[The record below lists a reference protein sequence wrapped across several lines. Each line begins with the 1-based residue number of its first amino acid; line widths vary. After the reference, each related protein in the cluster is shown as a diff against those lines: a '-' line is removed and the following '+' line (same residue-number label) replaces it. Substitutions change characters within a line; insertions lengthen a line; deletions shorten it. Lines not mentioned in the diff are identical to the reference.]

1 MTDSEN
7 EFDLW
12 QRPSLSLL
20 SQPQLDRIY
29 GAALEV
35 LARMGGEF
43 HDPKAVALLAD
54 AGSRVDNDRRVR
66 IPDTLVDQALQST
79 PRQIVMHGRDG
90 LAKLFLKGRN
100 TYFGPGSDTPYT
112 LDPIS
117 RERRPAVLDDV
128 ARAARV
134 VDALPELDFS
144 MCFGLAGDVPQP
156 VSDLHHFAAMV
167 RNTGKPL
174 IVTAWDL
181 AGLRNIHRMM
191 ELVAGDKTTLA
202 ERPFVV
208 VFLMAISPLR
218 FPAESLQKLMYCAE
232 HGIPC
237 IWTSGCPA
245 AGATAP
251 IFPAGSLVVA
261 LAEFLAG
268 LVVAQLTRPGAALIV
283 GSAFGALDMATGA
296 RPYAAP
302 EQDFG
307 HLAQAEV
314 ARFLQLP
321 SWGNGG
327 CSDSNT
333 LDEQATF
340 EAGRKLML
348 SALAGNNLIH
358 DLGYLDNGMTSSLEL
373 LTICNEMVSQIR
385 RFLKGIPVTPETLAV
400 DTIAAIG
407 PGNHYLTHP
416 QTKAHHRQQI
426 WMPELFSRKS
436 YDTWQSEG
444 GSTLRQRARDKLLK
458 ILEIHQPEPLPP
470 EVLREMDAMLEAAD
484 RQRKSEVGM
493 RKSEKGKGRE
503 A

>member
-1 MTDSEN
+1 MTASKDD
-7 EFDLW
+7 FHFW
-12 QRPSLSLL
+12 QRPSFNLL
-20 SQPQLDRIY
+20 SQAQLDHLY
-29 GAALEV
+29 AAALEV
-35 LARMGGEF
+35 LARVGGEF
-43 HDPKAVALLAD
+43 HDPAAVALLSD
-54 AGSRVDNDRRVR
+54 AGARVDADRRVR
-66 IPDTLVDQALQST
+66 IPDTLVADALQKA
-79 PRQIVMHGRDG
+79 PQQIVIHDRNGQP
-90 LAKLFLKGRN
+90 KLFLEDRN

-112 LDPIS
+112 LDPVS
-117 RERRPAVLDDV
+117 GVRRPTVLNDV

-144 MCFGLAGDVPQP
+144 MCFALASDVPDQ

-167 RNTGKPL
+167 RNTHKPL

-181 AGLRNIHRMM
+181 AGLQNIHRMIEM
-191 ELVAGDKTTLA
+191 VAGDKAMLRD
-202 ERPFVV
+202 RPFVV

-218 FPAESLQKLMYCAE
+218 FPEESLQKLMFCAE
-232 HGIPC
+232 NDIPC
-237 IWTSGCPA
+237 IWTSGCPT

-268 LVVAQLTRPGAALIV
+268 LVVAQLTRPGAPVIV
-283 GSAFGALDMATGA
+283 GSAFGALDMATGL

-314 ARFLQLP
+314 ARYLQLP

-333 LDEQATF
+333 LDQQAAL

-348 SALAGNNLIH
+348 SALAGNNIIH
-358 DLGYLDNGMTSSLEL
+358 DLGYLESGMTSSLEL
-373 LTICNEMVSQIR
+373 LAICNEMVSQIR
-385 RFLKGIPVTPETLAV
+385 RFMQGIPVTPETLAV

-407 PGNHYLTHP
+407 PGNHYLTHR

-426 WMPELFSRKS
+426 WMPELISRKR
-436 YDTWQSEG
+436 YNAWEAEG
-444 GSTLRQRARDKLLK
+444 ELTLRQRARTKVLQIMETHQPQPLAPEILQEMAALLK
-458 ILEIHQPEPLPP
+458 SAGTARS
-470 EVLREMDAMLEAAD
+470 V
-484 RQRKSEVGM
+484 S
-493 RKSEKGKGRE
+493 
-503 A
+503 

>member
-1 MTDSEN
+1 MTRLDA
-7 EFDLW
+7 EFDFW
-12 QRPSLSLL
+12 QRPFFSLL
-20 SQPQLDRIY
+20 NRDQLDRIY
-29 GAALEV
+29 TAALDV
-35 LARMGGEF
+35 LARVGGEF
-43 HDPKAVALLAD
+43 HDPAAVTLLAD
-54 AGSRVDNDRRVR
+54 AGAHVENKRRVR
-66 IPDTLVDQALQST
+66 IPEAMVADALQQA
-79 PRQIVMHGRDG
+79 PRQITIYDRDG
-90 LAKLFLKGRN
+90 RRRLFLQERN

-112 LDPIS
+112 LDPVS
-117 RERRPAVLDDV
+117 GERRPAVLSDV

-134 VDALPELDFS
+134 VDALDELDFGMS
-144 MCFGLAGDVPQP
+144 FGLAGDVPEP

-167 RNTGKPL
+167 ANTGKPL

-181 AGLRNIHRMM
+181 AGLRHIHQMM
-191 ELVAGDKTTLA
+191 EMVTGDKETLQN
-202 ERPFVV
+202 RPFVV

-218 FPAESLQKLMYCAE
+218 FPEESLQKLKYCAE

-268 LVVAQLTRPGAALIV
+268 LVVAQLTRPGAPVIV
-283 GSAFGALDMATGA
+283 GSAFGALDMATGL

-314 ARFLQLP
+314 ARYLQLP

-327 CSDSNT
+327 STDSNT
-333 LDEQATF
+333 LDQQAAL

-358 DLGYLDNGMTSSLEL
+358 DLGYLDNGLTSSLEL
-373 LTICNEMVSQIR
+373 LVICNELASQAR
-385 RFLKGIPVTPETLAV
+385 RFLQGVPVTSETLAV
-400 DTIAAIG
+400 DTICAVG
-407 PGNHYLTHP
+407 PGNHYLTQP

-426 WMPELFSRKS
+426 WMPELISRKG
-436 YDTWQSEG
+436 YDAWQAG
-444 GSTLRQRARDKLLK
+444 DGLTLRQRARAKLLE
-458 ILEIHQPEPLPP
+458 ILKTHEPAPLRA
-470 EVLREMDAMLEAAD
+470 EVVREMDELLEIAGG
-484 RQRKSEVGM
+484 SMTV
-493 RKSEKGKGRE
+493 S
-503 A
+503 